1 MILIAIGSNL
11 NSESFG
17 SPLENCKKAI
27 EFLKENFEI
36 EKISNFY
43 ESEPIPKSN
52 QPMYVNA
59 AISVKTKLLPNKIL
73 DYLLSIENIFK
84 RVRNRRNESRM
95 IDLDLLCYNEL
106 ILNTKQLKLPHPRM
120 HLRRFVMQPVCDIN
134 EEWLHPIYKK
144 KAKNLIKNLANQ
156 NIYNIN

>member
-17 SPLENCKKAI
+17 NPLQNCKKAI

-59 AISVKTKLLPNKIL
+59 AVSVKTELLPNKIL
-73 DYLLSIENIFK
+73 EYLLSIENIFK
-84 RVRNRRNESRM
+84 RVRNLKNESRM

-134 EEWLHPIYKK
+134 EEWLHPLYKK

-156 NIYNIN
+156 NIYNIK